1 MTITVGLA
9 GAGRRAVRVHAP
21 ALSSAPDIRF
31 AGIWALS
38 PGPARALAGR
48 FGVPAFREFGDLLEN
63 CDAVAFAV
71 PPAAQP
77 DLAATAARRGRG
89 VLLERPMAGDLAGAE
104 ELAKAV
110 RERNVVSQMGLAW
123 RYAAEVR
130 RFLRTELKRVRP
142 VSGRGRVLSD
152 DHLDDDLAATWRI
165 ERGVLRDHGV
175 DLLDLLEATL
185 GPIADVRAHGNQ
197 HGWIGLMLDH
207 LGGHYS
213 EASMSATVPRDIF
226 RADVEVF
233 GPGGVAALDCIDVVG
248 PAAYRTMYAE
258 FAAAVEQQMAPALD
272 VEHGLHLQ
280 RVIESADTGI
290 VFGA

>member
-1 MTITVGLA
+1 MTITMGLA
-9 GAGRRAVRVHAP
+9 GAGRRAARVHAP
-21 ALSSAPDIRF
+21 ALASAPDIEF

-38 PGPARALAGR
+38 PGPVRALADR
-48 FGVPAFREFGDLLEN
+48 HGVRAFWEFGDLLEN

-77 DLAATAARRGRG
+77 DLAATAVQRGRS

-104 ELAKAV
+104 ELAKTV
-110 RERNVVSQMGLAW
+110 REKNAVSQIGLAW
-123 RYAAEVR
+123 RYAADVR
-130 RFLRTELKRVRP
+130 HFLSTELERVRP
-142 VSGRGRVLSD
+142 VSGRGRMLSD

-185 GPIADVRAHGNQ
+185 GPIAGVRAHGDR

-207 LGGHYS
+207 LIGHCS
-213 EASMSATVPRDIF
+213 EASMTATAPHGTL
-226 RADVEVF
+226 RADVEIF
-233 GPGGVAALDCIDVVG
+233 GPGGTAALDCVSAVG
-248 PAAYRTMYAE
+248 PATYRTMYAE
-258 FAAAVEQQMAPALD
+258 FAAAVERQVTPALD

-280 RVIESADTGI
+280 RVIESADTDI
-290 VFGA
+290 AVGA

>member
-1 MTITVGLA
+1 LA
-9 GAGRRAVRVHAP
+9 
-21 ALSSAPDIRF
+21 SAPDIEF
-31 AGIWALS
+31 AGVWALS
-38 PGPARALAGR
+38 PGPARALAAR
-48 FGVPAFREFGDLLEN
+48 HGVQAFWEFGDLLEK

-77 DLAATAARRGRG
+77 DLAAAAVRRGRS
-89 VLLERPMAGDLAGAE
+89 VLLERPIAGDLAGAE
-104 ELAKAV
+104 ELAKTV
-110 RERNVVSQMGLAW
+110 REKNVVSQIGLAW
-123 RYAAEVR
+123 RYAAHVR
-130 RFLRTELKRVRP
+130 HFLRTELKRVRP

-185 GPIADVRAHGNQ
+185 GPIAGIQAHGDQ

-207 LGGHYS
+207 LAGHYS
-213 EASMSATVPRDIF
+213 EASMSATVPRDTF
-226 RADVEVF
+226 RADVEIF
-233 GPGGVAALDCIDVVG
+233 GPGGAAALDCVGVVG

-258 FAAAVEQQMAPALD
+258 FVAAVERQVTPALD

>member
-1 MTITVGLA
+1 MTITIGLV
-9 GAGRRAVRVHAP
+9 GAGRRAARVHAP
-21 ALSSAPDIRF
+21 ALASAPDIEF

-38 PGPARALAGR
+38 PGPARRLADR
-48 FGVPAFREFGDLLEN
+48 HGVQAFWEFGDLLEN

-77 DLAATAARRGRG
+77 DLAATAVHRGRS

-104 ELAKAV
+104 ALAKTV
-110 RERNVVSQMGLAW
+110 RENNAISQIGLAW
-123 RYAAEVR
+123 RYAADVR
-130 RFLRTELKRVRP
+130 RFLHTELRRVRP
-142 VSGRGRVLSD
+142 VSGWGRVLSD

-185 GPIADVRAHGNQ
+185 GPIAGVQAHGDR

-207 LGGHYS
+207 LVGHYS
-213 EASMSATVPRDIF
+213 EASMSATVPHSIF
-226 RADVEVF
+226 RADVEIF
-233 GPGGVAALDCIDVVG
+233 GPGGSAALDCTGVVG
-248 PAAYRTMYAE
+248 PPAYRTMYAE
-258 FAAAVEQQMAPALD
+258 FADAVERQVRPALD

-280 RVIESADTGI
+280 RVIESADTG
-290 VFGA
+290 VVLGA

>member
-9 GAGRRAVRVHAP
+9 GAGRRAAGVHAP
-21 ALSSAPDIRF
+21 ALASAPGIEF

-38 PGPARALAGR
+38 AAPARALADR
-48 FGVPAFREFGDLLEN
+48 HGVRAFWEFGDLLEN

-77 DLAATAARRGRG
+77 DLAATAVERGRG

-104 ELAKAV
+104 ELAKTV
-110 RERNVVSQMGLAW
+110 REKNVVSQIGLSW
-123 RYAAEVR
+123 RYTAQVR
-130 RFLRTELKRVRP
+130 HFLRTDVERVRP

-185 GPIADVRAHGNQ
+185 GPIAGVQAHGDR
-197 HGWIGLMLDH
+197 HGWIDITLDH
-207 LGGHYS
+207 LVGHGS
-213 EASMSATVPRDIF
+213 EASMTATAPQGTLRAGVEIF
-226 RADVEVF
+226 GA
-233 GPGGVAALDCIDVVG
+233 GGTAALDCVGVVG
-248 PAAYRTMYAE
+248 PATYRTMYAE
-258 FAAAVEQQMAPALD
+258 FAAAVQRQVTPPLD

-280 RVIESADTGI
+280 RVIESADTDI
-290 VFGA
+290 VWGA